1 MGWRSTI
8 RSLPLRG
15 KLALT
20 LAGTTVV
27 LVGVA
32 TILSFRYWERE
43 ALRASEGQSL
53 LAAAATRATLES
65 ALRTGSE
72 GVLRRHLVQLLE
84 DGPTVAA
91 RVYDRDGRILYS
103 ADPREEGRV
112 EASVW
117 VPNPALLPRSGV
129 AHPDASGGV
138 VRVFVPLATST
149 AAILEIDTSVAPLQ
163 SAMRRGALLGLALT
177 LGSLVVVA
185 LIVAAMLET
194 EVVTPLHRVED
205 TLASRTGERPTGDEL
220 RTIRRSV
227 DRLLEREDAAEA
239 EVRRTEGF
247 AEVGQLA
254 AEMAHEFKR
263 PLASIRSALDMLDQE
278 YHLDGGGRAT
288 MTAVNEQILRLSE
301 TMEDLF
307 SLARPVEVRGEEVR
321 LDEVMD
327 DALVEFAGQP
337 GAGRVRVERDYAPD
351 VPPTRGDARRLRQ
364 ALANLMVNALEAM
377 PEGGTLSLRI
387 RRTAEGC
394 VEISISDTGQ
404 GIPPDHV
411 EQVLLPFYSTK
422 PRGTGLGLPLVARV
436 ISAHQGSLD
445 VSSAPGEGTTIR
457 IRLPALEAGE
467 GEAPEVT
474 PCLESTSSS

>member
-1 MGWRSTI
+1 MGWRSTV

-20 LAGTTVV
+20 LAGTTVI

-32 TILSFRYWERE
+32 TILSFRYWEAE
-43 ALRASEGQSL
+43 ALRAAEGQAL
-53 LAAAATRATLES
+53 LAAAATRASIES

-72 GVLRRHLVQLLE
+72 GVLRRHLLELLE
-84 DGPTVAA
+84 EGPTASV

-103 ADPREEGRV
+103 ADPEEEGRV
-112 EASVW
+112 EGSVW
-117 VPNPALLPRSGV
+117 VPDPTVLPRSGV
-129 AHPDASGGV
+129 VHPDAAGGV
-138 VRVFVPLATST
+138 VRVFVPLATSG

-177 LGSLVVVA
+177 LGSLVAVA
-185 LIVAAMLET
+185 LILGAMLER

-205 TLASRTGERPTGDEL
+205 TLASRTGERPAGDEL
-220 RTIRRSV
+220 RTLRRSV

-239 EVRRTEGF
+239 RARAREGF

-263 PLASIRSALDMLDQE
+263 PLASIRSALDILDQE
-278 YHLDGGGRAT
+278 YHLDAGGRAT

-307 SLARPVEVRGEEVR
+307 SLARPVEVQGEEVH
-321 LDEVMD
+321 LDEVVD

-337 GAGRVRVERDYAPD
+337 GAARIRVERDYAPD
-351 VPPTRGDARRLRQ
+351 LPPTLGDARRLRQ

-377 PEGGTLSLRI
+377 PAGGTLRLGI
-387 RRTAEGC
+387 RVTSDGC
-394 VEISISDTGQ
+394 LEASVSDTGP
-404 GIPPDHV
+404 GIPSDHV

-436 ISAHQGSLD
+436 VSAHRGTLD
-445 VSSAPGEGTTIR
+445 VLSAPGEGTTVR
-457 IRLPALEAGE
+457 LRLPALVADGP
-467 GEAPEVT
+467 PEVGT
-474 PCLESTSSS
+474 CLESTSSS